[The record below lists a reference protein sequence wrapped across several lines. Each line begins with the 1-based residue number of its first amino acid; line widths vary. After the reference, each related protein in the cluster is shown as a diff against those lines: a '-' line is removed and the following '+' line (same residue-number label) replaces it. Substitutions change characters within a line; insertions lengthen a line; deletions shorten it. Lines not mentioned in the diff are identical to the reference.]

1 MLLIRRKK
9 NMARSYIKLY
19 GPPIVK
25 ALKSLEQ
32 IAFEMS
38 KKIDVKFY
46 HSFVPPL
53 LSHKSMT
60 MSPDKYWK
68 RILQDSPLKVSE
80 KKKLVSKAYQTLGEY
95 DFFFEWSK
103 DPTLAQIL
111 ELIEKLDVAINRCGC
126 RYTITTK

>member
-1 MLLIRRKK
+1 
-9 NMARSYIKLY
+9 MARSYIKLY
-19 GPPIVK
+19 GPPILK

-53 LSHKSMT
+53 VSYKSMT

-68 RILQDSPLKVSE
+68 RVLQDSPLKASD
-80 KKKLVSKAYQTLGEY
+80 KIKLISQSSQTLGEY
-95 DFFFEWSK
+95 DFFFEWAK

-111 ELIEKLDVAINRCGC
+111 GLIEKLDEAINKCEC
-126 RYTITTK
+126 RYTITTR